1 MRGLGLSEP
10 EGPVQAGPGPP
21 EGSACPARS
30 ACSWGS
36 LRAGARP
43 ASAPSSRALGSPRPW
58 VGWAWPGA
66 LVPEAEWGVGALSCP
81 LLGQGLWVRGVGSR
95 GGHPSL
101 QAHVGPWR
109 APPPLPPFWVPPA
122 GPQAQHMPAVV
133 CRLQGAVPGLV
144 MTSGLGA
151 SPWSRVEGRG
161 CLSQDRCALATR
173 LSVPRGSLRAAEPWS
188 PRAYHPAALSPLRVL
203 GASLRARRSA
213 GPRAVPGPQGPGRLL
228 RAQR

>member
-1 MRGLGLSEP
+1 MPCPLRLLLGIPQSWGPAGLCSFKPGSGQPPPLGGVGLARSAGARGRVGGGGPFLS
-10 EGPVQAGPGPP
+10 VAGPGSLGAGRGQP
-21 EGSACPARS
+21 
-30 ACSWGS
+30 WGS
-36 LRAGARP
+36 PQPAGTRRSLESP
-43 ASAPSSRALGSPRPW
+43 AST
-58 VGWAWPGA
+58 
-66 LVPEAEWGVGALSCP
+66 
-81 LLGQGLWVRGVGSR
+81 
-95 GGHPSL
+95 
-101 QAHVGPWR
+101 
-109 APPPLPPFWVPPA
+109 PA
-122 GPQAQHMPAVV
+122 FLGPQAQHMPAVV

-151 SPWSRVEGRG
+151 SPWSQVEGRG

-203 GASLRARRSA
+203 GASLRACRSA